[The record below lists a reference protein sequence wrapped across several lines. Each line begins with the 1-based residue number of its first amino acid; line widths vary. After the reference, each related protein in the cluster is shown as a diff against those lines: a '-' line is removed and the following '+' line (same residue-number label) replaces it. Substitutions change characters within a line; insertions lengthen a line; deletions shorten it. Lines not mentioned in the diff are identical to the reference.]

1 MTEDSKSSFT
11 ILDKLTGK
19 LGKVTGSILAL
30 AALGTAL
37 TTLTDV
43 GERIRKLFNPAP
55 VVTVTTPPDLKS
67 CLEAKLIHPE
77 VVSLSQW
84 DSMEMRLR
92 GQNDCKAKLTVYLE
106 FKGNRILLEPPF
118 GEPEDRREDRW
129 EDGKLGIGAV
139 DWQVSP
145 PHLVRLRD
153 SLGDRVMVNLNW
165 VVVEADTKTK
175 IEADTV
181 RFWLEDDHHPTATA
195 SIGSTAPL

>member
-1 MTEDSKSSFT
+1 MIEEPKASLS
-11 ILDKLTGK
+11 ILDRINKN
-19 LGKVTGSILAL
+19 LGRIVTVVVTIT
-30 AALGTAL
+30 ALGVAMTQAK
-37 TTLTDV
+37 DAWM
-43 GERIRKLFNPAP
+43 ILFGPKTKVESVIEP
-55 VVTVTTPPDLKS
+55 PPDLKN
-67 CLEAKLIHPE
+67 CLEARLIHPD
-77 VVSLSQW
+77 VVPLSQW
-84 DSMEMRLR
+84 DSMEMRLT
-92 GQNDCKAKLTVYLE
+92 GQNDCKAKLAVYLE
-106 FKGNRILLEPPF
+106 FKGSRILLEPPF

-181 RFWLEDDHHPTATA
+181 RFWLEDDHHPPATA